1 MIPASGGQANQQLG
15 REGRDAERRGEP
27 CAPCAR
33 PRRGGD
39 GRLRPGGH
47 RETGRRGENR
57 GLSPGAFKH
66 LQEHR
71 GKGTAPQ
78 AFPVRA
84 GSEHPANPVHPPAG
98 TAGRARSRSSAP
110 RPWRGVS
117 CLRFPFYFPIS
128 LSPIFFSHKDD
139 GKRRERARMVGEG
152 AGRRGCWG
160 SGTGFAQAPVPALP
174 GWTVRAGAPPRGDR
188 ENPGTLPSSAGW

>member
-27 CAPCAR
+27 CAPCAP

-57 GLSPGAFKH
+57 GRSPGAFKH

-84 GSEHPANPVHPPAG
+84 GSAPPADPVHPPAG

-128 LSPIFFSHKDD
+128 LSPIFFPTRTREKDVKER
-139 GKRRERARMVGEG
+139 GWWVRARGG
-152 AGRRGCWG
+152 GD
-160 SGTGFAQAPVPALP
+160 
-174 GWTVRAGAPPRGDR
+174 AGAPGRASPRPLSRRCQGGR
-188 ENPGTLPSSAGW
+188 